1 MAIGAFLAKAGIGLL
16 SGYQQQ
22 KAAEKNQQFQ
32 VDQQNLAYDRSL
44 PWSNYGPAG
53 NVEFDP
59 ETKQILQTLDPQ
71 YQAMMQGFLG
81 SSAMANEELQ
91 NMMGDPYAMEQQ
103 QFKRFEDFN
112 ADAYNQQ
119 RLKQQEQ
126 AIAQGRTGTQ
136 GYYDQMA
143 IEDAIG
149 RDRMRGQM
157 QSMQTG
163 MDYRN
168 MLRAEALGMG
178 AGARDVAGMLTPQA
192 DLGRMVGQGS
202 NATGNMAGVRTAGDN
217 LADTRAGFWSGLAG
231 QAQDYNFGN
240 FSSMFTKGGNAA
252 RQINRA
258 MNPTVKS
265 SLFNQGKIGNNQ
277 FGGDY

>member
-1 MAIGAFLAKAGIGLL
+1 MIGALINAGVGLFGQYQARKDAKDRRA
-16 SGYQQQ
+16 YAEQQR
-22 KAAEKNQQFQ
+22 E
-32 VDQQNLAYDRSL
+32 LAYERSL
-44 PWSNYGPAG
+44 PWSSRGPAG

-59 ETKQILQTLDPQ
+59 ETREMLQTLNPE

-81 SSAMANEELQ
+81 SSSMANQELQ
-91 NMMGDPYAMEQQ
+91 NMMGDPNKLAQE
-103 QFKRFEDFN
+103 QFKMFEEFN
-112 ADAYNQQ
+112 ADAFNRQ
-119 RLKQQEQ
+119 RLQGQEA

-157 QSMQTG
+157 QAIQTG

-178 AGARDVAGMLTPQA
+178 EGAMNVAGMLTPQA
-192 DLGRMVGQGS
+192 DLGRMVGQNS
-202 NATGNMAGVRTAGDN
+202 NATGNMAGVSMAGSN
-217 LADTRAGFWSGLAG
+217 TADTRAGFWSGLAG

-240 FSSMFTKGGNAA
+240 FSSMLTKGGNAA
-252 RQINRA
+252 RRVSRA
-258 MNPTVKS
+258 MSPTVKS
-265 SLFNQGKIGNNQ
+265 SLFNQGRIGNNQ
-277 FGGDY
+277 FEGDY

>member
-16 SGYQQQ
+16 SGYQQK
-22 KAAEKNQQFQ
+22 KAAEANQQFQ

-91 NMMGDPYAMEQQ
+91 SMMGDPYAMEQQ
-103 QFKRFEDFN
+103 QFKRFEEFN

-119 RLKQQEQ
+119 RLAQQEQ

-192 DLGRMVGQGS
+192 DLGRMVGQQS
-202 NATGNMAGVRTAGDN
+202 NATGNMAGVSMAGSN
-217 LADTRAGFWSGLAG
+217 TADTTSGFWSGLAG

>member
-16 SGYQQQ
+16 SGFQQK
-22 KAAEKNQQFQ
+22 KAAEANQQFQ
-32 VDQQNLAYDRSL
+32 IDRQDLAYDRSL

-91 NMMGDPYAMEQQ
+91 SMMGDPYAMEQQ
-103 QFKRFEDFN
+103 QFKRFEEFN

-119 RLKQQEQ
+119 RLAQQEQ

-192 DLGRMVGQGS
+192 DLGRMVGQQS
-202 NATGNMAGVRTAGDN
+202 NATGNMAGVSTAGSN
-217 LADTRAGFWSGLAG
+217 TADTKAGFWSGLAS
-231 QAQDYNFGN
+231 QAQDYNFKPLIQDIKSGYSMLTDAARTN
-240 FSSMFTKGGNAA
+240 AIRNGTGFSSAQDNA
-252 RQINRA
+252 RR
-258 MNPTVKS
+258 S
-265 SLFNQGKIGNNQ
+265 DLFR
-277 FGGDY
+277 